1 MERSC
6 YVDIAGVEHVLR
18 ITLAT
23 ARRLKESVQIDLL
36 KAVSEPAT
44 LKQLLDRIGEDPA
57 FVLEFLAIVEGV
69 SAEALE
75 AVADATVLEA
85 ASTAM
90 VEAIIDF
97 FPESS
102 PLKGPIRNLMTQV
115 EINQKASS
123 ALIEAAL
130 ENAISEAF
138 RSAES
143 SLPMATSGSG
153 E

>member
-23 ARRLKESVQIDLL
+23 ARRLKDSVQIDLL
-36 KAVSEPAT
+36 KTVSEPAT

-57 FVLEFLAIVEGV
+57 FVFEFLAIVEGV

-115 EINQKASS
+115 EISQKASS

-143 SLPMATSGSG
+143 SSPMATSGSG

>member
-1 MERSC
+1 MERSR
-6 YVDIAGVEHVLR
+6 YVDLTGVEHVLR
-18 ITLAT
+18 ITLGT
-23 ARRLKESVQIDLL
+23 ARRLKEAVQIDLL
-36 KAVSEPAT
+36 QAVSEPAT
-44 LKQLLDRIGEDPA
+44 LQQLLDRIGQDPA
-57 FVLEFLAIVEGV
+57 FVFEFLAIVEGV
-69 SAEALE
+69 SADALE

-90 VEAIIDF
+90 VEAIVDF
-97 FPESS
+97 FPASS
-102 PLKGPIRNLMTQV
+102 PLKGPIQKLMTQV
-115 EINQKASS
+115 ELNQKASS

-143 SLPMATSGSG
+143 SSPMAMSGSG

>member
-1 MERSC
+1 MERSR
-6 YVDIAGVEHVLR
+6 YVDLTGVEHVLR
-18 ITLAT
+18 ITLGT
-23 ARRLKESVQIDLL
+23 ARRLKEAVQIDLL
-36 KAVSEPAT
+36 QAVSEPAT
-44 LKQLLDRIGEDPA
+44 LQQLLDRIGQDPA
-57 FVLEFLAIVEGV
+57 FVFEFLAIVEGV
-69 SAEALE
+69 SADALE

-90 VEAIIDF
+90 VEAIVDF
-97 FPESS
+97 FPASS
-102 PLKGPIRNLMTQV
+102 PLKGPIQKLMTQV
-115 EINQKASS
+115 ELNQKASS

-143 SLPMATSGSG
+143 LSPMVMSGSG

>member
-1 MERSC
+1 MERSR
-6 YVDIAGVEHVLR
+6 YVDIAGAEHVLR
-18 ITLAT
+18 ITLGT

-44 LKQLLDRIGEDPA
+44 LQQLLDRIGEDPA
-57 FVLEFLAIVEGV
+57 FVFEFLAIVEGV

-90 VEAIIDF
+90 VEAIVDF

-143 SLPMATSGSG
+143 LSPMAMSGSG

>member
-1 MERSC
+1 VERSR
-6 YVDIAGVEHVLR
+6 YVDLTGAEHALR
-18 ITLAT
+18 ITLGT

-44 LKQLLDRIGEDPA
+44 LQQLLDRIGEDPA
-57 FVLEFLAIVEGV
+57 FVFEFLAIVEGV

-90 VEAIIDF
+90 VEAIVDF

-115 EINQKASS
+115 ELNQKASA

-143 SLPMATSGSG
+143 SSPMAMSGSG

>member
-143 SLPMATSGSG
+143 SSPMAKSGSG

>member
-1 MERSC
+1 MERSR
-6 YVDIAGVEHVLR
+6 YVDLTGAEHVLR
-18 ITLAT
+18 ITLGT
-23 ARRLKESVQIDLL
+23 ARRLKQAVQIDLL
-36 KAVSEPAT
+36 QAVSEPAT
-44 LKQLLDRIGEDPA
+44 LQQLLDRIGQDPA
-57 FVLEFLAIVEGV
+57 FVFEFLAIVEGV
-69 SAEALE
+69 SADALE

-90 VEAIIDF
+90 VEAIVDF
-97 FPESS
+97 FPASS

-115 EINQKASS
+115 ELNQKASA

-143 SLPMATSGSG
+143 SSPMVMSGSG

>member
-23 ARRLKESVQIDLL
+23 ARQLRESVQIDLL

-57 FVLEFLAIVEGV
+57 FVFEFLAIVEGV
-69 SAEALE
+69 AAEALE

>member
-1 MERSC
+1 MERSR
-6 YVDIAGVEHVLR
+6 YTDMAGVEHVLR
-18 ITLAT
+18 ITLGT
-23 ARRLKESVQIDLL
+23 ARRLKDEVQIDLL

-44 LKQLLDRIGEDPA
+44 LQQLLDRIGEDPA
-57 FVLEFLAIVEGV
+57 FVFEFLAIVEGV

-90 VEAIIDF
+90 VEAIVDF
-97 FPESS
+97 FPASS
-102 PLKGPIRNLMTQV
+102 PLKGPIQKLMTQV
-115 EINQKASS
+115 ELSQKASS

-130 ENAISEAF
+130 ENAIGEAF

-143 SLPMATSGSG
+143 SLPMVMSGSG

>member
-23 ARRLKESVQIDLL
+23 ARQLKESVQIDLL

-57 FVLEFLAIVEGV
+57 FVFEFLAIVEGV

-143 SLPMATSGSG
+143 SSPMATSGSG

>member
-23 ARRLKESVQIDLL
+23 ARQLKELVQIDLL

-44 LKQLLDRIGEDPA
+44 LKLLLDRIGEDPA
-57 FVLEFLAIVEGV
+57 FVFEFLAIVEGV

-75 AVADATVLEA
+75 AVADASVLEA

-115 EINQKASS
+115 EISQKASS

-143 SLPMATSGSG
+143 SSPMAKSGSG

>member
-6 YVDIAGVEHVLR
+6 YVDMAGVEHVLR

-23 ARRLKESVQIDLL
+23 ARQLRESVQIDLL

-57 FVLEFLAIVEGV
+57 FVFEFLAIVEGV

>member
-23 ARRLKESVQIDLL
+23 ARQLKESVQIDLL

-57 FVLEFLAIVEGV
+57 FVFEFLAIVEGV

-75 AVADATVLEA
+75 AVADATVLEK

>member
-23 ARRLKESVQIDLL
+23 ARQLRESVQIDLL

-57 FVLEFLAIVEGV
+57 FVFEFLAIVEGV

>member
-1 MERSC
+1 VERSC

-23 ARRLKESVQIDLL
+23 ARQLKESVQIDLL

-57 FVLEFLAIVEGV
+57 FVFEFLAIAEGV

-130 ENAISEAF
+130 ENAISEAV

>member
-1 MERSC
+1 MERSR
-6 YVDIAGVEHVLR
+6 YVDLARVEHVLR
-18 ITLAT
+18 ITLGT
-23 ARRLKESVQIDLL
+23 ARRLKDEVQIDLL

-57 FVLEFLAIVEGV
+57 FVFEFLAIVEGV
-69 SAEALE
+69 PAEALE

-90 VEAIIDF
+90 VEAIVDF

-102 PLKGPIRNLMTQV
+102 PLKSPIRKLMAQV
-115 EINQKASS
+115 ELNQKASS
-123 ALIEAAL
+123 ALIEVAL
-130 ENAISEAF
+130 ENAINEAF

-143 SLPMATSGSG
+143 QSMMATSGSG

>member
-23 ARRLKESVQIDLL
+23 ARQLKESVQIDLL

-57 FVLEFLAIVEGV
+57 FVFEFLAIVEGV

>member
-23 ARRLKESVQIDLL
+23 ARQLKESVQIDLL

-57 FVLEFLAIVEGV
+57 FVFQFLAIVEGV

>member
-1 MERSC
+1 VERSC

-23 ARRLKESVQIDLL
+23 ARQLRESVQIDLL

-57 FVLEFLAIVEGV
+57 FVFEFLAIVEGV

>member
-23 ARRLKESVQIDLL
+23 ARQLRESVQIDLL

-57 FVLEFLAIVEGV
+57 FVFEFLAIVEGV

-143 SLPMATSGSG
+143 SSLMATSGSG